1 MRHIYKGGRGSNG
14 LFMEYSVK
22 LKPEV
27 NILELGEKCSD
38 VCTFTTKRH
47 IRKVHEIIEFM
58 CDRCEYDTFG
68 ALVQLSV
75 PLEVKFQ
82 NGYFLSK
89 TDFFL

>member
-27 NILELGEKCSD
+27 NILELGEKCMYFKN

-47 IRKVHEIIEFM
+47 IQQVHEIIEFM
-58 CDRCEYDTFG
+58 CDRCEYTTKRR
-68 ALVQLSV
+68 
-75 PLEVKFQ
+75 ERH
-82 NGYFLSK
+82 
-89 TDFFL
+89 

>member
-38 VCTFTTKRH
+38 VCTFTKKRH
-47 IRKVHEIIEFM
+47 IRQVQEIIEFM
-58 CDRCEYDTFG
+58 CDRCEYTTKRRESLKRHKDTKHY
-68 ALVQLSV
+68 SI
-75 PLEVKFQ
+75 
-82 NGYFLSK
+82 YFMCHQC
-89 TDFFL
+89 